1 MKKGGIHVVRAA
13 IALLAL
19 GAGATMALRFDTRS
33 QKAPAATALFAQ
45 SFVDADGRL
54 QPMNQWQGGLLVV
67 NFWATW
73 CAPCIE
79 EMPDLQNVQAEYAT
93 RGITVVGVAID
104 NAAAVRRFRDEQNV
118 RLPLLIA
125 GAAGTELVRQL
136 GNVSGALPYTVLVDR
151 SGNMVQTKLG
161 RLRASEL
168 RSWLES
174 QINLQ
179 PST

>member
-1 MKKGGIHVVRAA
+1 
-13 IALLAL
+13 
-19 GAGATMALRFDTRS
+19 
-33 QKAPAATALFAQ
+33 
-45 SFVDADGRL
+45 
-54 QPMNQWQGGLLVV
+54 MNQWQGGLLVV